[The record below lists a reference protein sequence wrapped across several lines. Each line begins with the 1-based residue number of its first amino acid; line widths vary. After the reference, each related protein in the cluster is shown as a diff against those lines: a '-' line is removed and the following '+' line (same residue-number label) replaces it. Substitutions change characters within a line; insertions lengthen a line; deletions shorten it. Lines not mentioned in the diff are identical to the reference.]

1 MALALA
7 LALALAERTN
17 FIVCGLLLDVT
28 FCHSLN
34 LINMIMRNFRDYDI
48 WKSAIALSVSIY
60 SLSNLFPSS
69 EKFGLTNQIRRAVVS
84 IGSNIAE
91 GASRKSEKDF
101 CRYLE
106 ISVGS
111 SFEVETQL
119 IIANEV
125 GFVERKDIEPIIES
139 LHLFQR
145 QTHNLINI
153 LEGRGN

>member
-1 MALALA
+1 
-7 LALALAERTN
+7 
-17 FIVCGLLLDVT
+17 
-28 FCHSLN
+28 
-34 LINMIMRNFRDYDI
+34 MRNFRDYEI
-48 WKSAIALSVSIY
+48 WKNAVDLAKSIY
-60 SLSNLFPSS
+60 VLTQSFPVS

-101 CRYLE
+101 CRFLE

-111 SFEVETQL
+111 AFEVETQL
-119 IIANEV
+119 IIAREV
-125 GFVERKDIEPIIES
+125 GFVTNEAIAPIIES

-153 LEGRGN
+153 LDVKK